1 MQDIHSI
8 FKKQQANRWNISQT
22 PASVRIAKLKKI
34 RDAIFERRGELH
46 QAIYDDYRKNPSE
59 IDLTEVYPTV
69 SEINGMIRH
78 LPKWMKPKKVGTP
91 LVLLGTRSEIRYEAK
106 GLVLVLAPW
115 NYPFQLL
122 MVPVATAIAAGNCV
136 MIKASSKVPNTARFI
151 KDFLDKLFPEDE
163 VAVIEGGADVADAML
178 EMPFNH
184 IFFTGSPPVGKK
196 IMGFAA
202 KNLAP
207 VTLELGGKS
216 PVIVDETA
224 DIKKVAERVMW
235 GKFINAGQTCVAPD
249 YMMVHESR
257 EKELIDECKKIIIKR
272 FGKTKEALEAS
283 PDFCR
288 LVSSGHFEG
297 LKKVLDESVTQGARV
312 EFGGFTNAQERYI
325 SPTLLAGVTPNTAI
339 MRDEVFGPIMPI
351 LTYKKLDEF
360 FSLVRSKEKPLA
372 LYVFSTNQSTIEQ
385 ILSGT
390 TSGGSCVNSLI
401 IHLANDHLPFGG
413 VGYSGMG
420 NYHGIHGFKAVS
432 HERAVLHQGSI
443 DMLKYFYPPYTKGV
457 KRMIELALKHLI

>member
-1 MQDIHSI
+1 
-8 FKKQQANRWNISQT
+8 
-22 PASVRIAKLKKI
+22 
-34 RDAIFERRGELH
+34 
-46 QAIYDDYRKNPSE
+46 
-59 IDLTEVYPTV
+59 
-69 SEINGMIRH
+69 
-78 LPKWMKPKKVGTP
+78 MKPKKVGTP
-91 LVLLGTRSEIRYEAK
+91 LVLFGTRSEVRYEPK

-136 MIKASSKVPNTARFI
+136 MIKASSKVPNTAKFI
-151 KDFLDKLFPEDE
+151 KDFLDKLFDEDE
-163 VAVIEGGADVADAML
+163 VAVIEGGAEVADAML

-202 KNLAP
+202 KQLAP

-224 DIKKVAERVMW
+224 DIKKAAERVMW

-257 EKELIDECKKIIIKR
+257 EKELIQECKKVITER
-272 FGKTKEALEAS
+272 FGATKENLETS
-283 PDFCR
+283 TDFCR
-288 LVSSGHFEG
+288 LVSRGHFDG
-297 LKKVLDESVTQGARV
+297 LKKVLDESVSQGAHI
-312 EFGGFTNAQERYI
+312 EFGGFTHAEERYI
-325 SPTLLAGVTPNTAI
+325 APTLLANVTPDTAI
-339 MRDEVFGPIMPI
+339 MKDEIFGPIMPI
-351 LTYKKLDEF
+351 LKYKKLDECF
-360 FSLVRSKEKPLA
+360 NLIRSKEKPLA
-372 LYVFSTNQSTIEQ
+372 LYIFSTNQAAIEQ

-401 IHLANDHLPFGG
+401 IHLANHNLPFGG
-413 VGYSGMG
+413 VGFSGMG
-420 NYHGIHGFKAVS
+420 NYHGIYGFKALS